1 VRRRRDPSER
11 IAERLVP
18 RACIRC
24 GLVLDGPGNRRFCD
38 DCLLGVQAEGVA
50 AFAASGP
57 AKLAKIRKREGRYPV
72 QRPEVRERIGR
83 AQSERRLADL
93 AWDAEHP
100 EGADPA
106 QFDRIV
112 PGLQALPLRAIAE
125 ATGLSLT
132 AARAIRGGKAP
143 HPRHWEGLALIVD
156 SGA

>member
-24 GLVLDGPGNRRFCD
+24 GLILEGKGTRRFCD
-38 DCLLGVQAEGVA
+38 ECILGVREEGVG

-57 AKLAKIRKREGRYPV
+57 AKLATIREREGRYPV

-93 AWDAEHP
+93 AWNAEHP
-100 EGADPA
+100 EAADPEE
-106 QFDRIV
+106 FERLV
-112 PGLQALPLRAIAE
+112 PGLRALPLRAIAE

-143 HPRHWEGLALIVD
+143 HPRHWAGLAALV
-156 SGA
+156 S

>member
-1 VRRRRDPSER
+1 M
-11 IAERLVP
+11 
-18 RACIRC
+18 
-24 GLVLDGPGNRRFCD
+24 
-38 DCLLGVQAEGVA
+38 
-50 AFAASGP
+50 
-57 AKLAKIRKREGRYPV
+57 
-72 QRPEVRERIGR
+72 RERIGR

-106 QFDRIV
+106 GFERLV

-143 HPRHWEGLALIVD
+143 HPRHWEALRRV
-156 SGA
+156 SPGS